1 MKRPTVLLAD
11 DHRILTDVLANVLR
25 KDFELV
31 GTAHDGKMM
40 VELTRKLRP
49 DILIADISMP
59 LLNGIDAARII
70 HKEVPSTRIV
80 FITMYSDAPIVE
92 EAFNAGAAGFLVK
105 LSNIQ
110 ELLEA
115 VHTVARG
122 ETYITPIVAG
132 DVISKLITNRSH
144 EKVAE
149 TELTSRQRQ
158 MLQLLAEGKTM
169 KEAAAVMNISTRTVE
184 SHKYEIMRKLGVETT
199 AALIRYAVK
208 IKLV

>member
-49 DILIADISMP
+49 DVLIADISMP

-80 FITMYSDAPIVE
+80 FITMHSDAPIVE

-105 LSNIQ
+105 LSNIE

-184 SHKYEIMRKLGVETT
+184 SHKYEIMHKLGVETT

>member
-1 MKRPTVLLAD
+1 VLLAD
-11 DHRILTDVLANVLR
+11 DHQIFTDVLANLLR
-25 KDFELV
+25 QDFELV
-31 GTAHDGKMM
+31 GTAHDGQMM
-40 VELTRKLRP
+40 VELTRQHRP
-49 DILIADISMP
+49 DVLIADISMP

-70 HKEVPSTRIV
+70 RKQVPSTRIM
-80 FITMYSDAPIVE
+80 FLTMHSDAPIVE
-92 EAFNAGAAGFLVK
+92 EAFNVGAAGFLVK
-105 LSNIQ
+105 LSNTE

-132 DVISKLITNRSH
+132 DLISKLITNRSH
-144 EKVAE
+144 ETVE

-158 MLQLLAEGKTM
+158 YLQLLAEGKTM
-169 KEAAAVMNISTRTVE
+169 KEAAAVMDISWRTAE

-199 AALIRYAVK
+199 AALIQYAVH

>member
-1 MKRPTVLLAD
+1 VKRPTVLLAD
-11 DHRILTDVLANVLR
+11 DHRIVTDVLANLLR

-31 GTAHDGKMM
+31 GIAHDGKMM
-40 VELTRKLRP
+40 VELTKQHRP
-49 DILIADISMP
+49 DVLIADISMP
-59 LLNGIDAARII
+59 LLNGIDAVRII
-70 HKEVPSTRIV
+70 RKEVRSTRIV
-80 FITMYSDAPIVE
+80 FITMHSDAPIVE

-105 LSNIQ
+105 LNDTE

-115 VHTVARG
+115 VRTVVRG

-144 EKVAE
+144 EKLAE
-149 TELTSRQRQ
+149 PELTSRQRQ

-169 KEAAAVMNISTRTVE
+169 KEAAPAMNISTRTVE
-184 SHKYEIMRKLGVETT
+184 SHKYEIMRRLGVETT
-199 AALIRYAVK
+199 AALIRYAVQ

>member
-1 MKRPTVLLAD
+1 VKRPSVLLAD
-11 DHRILTDVLANVLR
+11 DHRILTDVLANLLR
-25 KDFELV
+25 KDFELL
-31 GTAHDGKMM
+31 GIAHDGQMM
-40 VELTRKLRP
+40 VELTRQHRP
-49 DILIADISMP
+49 DVLIADISMP

-70 HKEVPSTRIV
+70 RKEVPSTRIV
-80 FITMYSDAPIVE
+80 FLTMHSDAPIVE

-105 LSNIQ
+105 LSNTE

-132 DVISKLITNRSH
+132 DVISKLITNGSH
-144 EKVAE
+144 ETVTE
-149 TELTSRQRQ
+149 TKLTSRQRQ

-169 KEAAAVMNISTRTVE
+169 KEAAAVMDISSRTAE

-199 AALIRYAVK
+199 AALVRYAVQ